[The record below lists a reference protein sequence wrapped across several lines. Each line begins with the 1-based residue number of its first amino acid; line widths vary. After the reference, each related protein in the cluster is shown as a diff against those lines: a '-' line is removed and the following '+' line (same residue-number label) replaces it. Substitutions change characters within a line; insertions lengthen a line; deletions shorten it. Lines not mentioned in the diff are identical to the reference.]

1 MKISRIGVM
10 KQVTVGI
17 LLISVLLFGLY
28 SLSGMNLE
36 FFGNIS
42 TPEIKVAAIYPG
54 ASAED
59 VKKDVVEI
67 MEDDFATI
75 PGLKEVTSQ
84 CTNSLG
90 IITITFQDGID
101 PYDQLGE
108 VRNRI
113 SDLSGDLPENLQG
126 TPKAIVGGAELLPVI
141 SFTVEGGSDILSVS
155 EYIKDTLKPRITKIP
170 GVSSVTI
177 SGDQELRIDIKI
189 RTEELASKGISPLTV
204 YQILSYSNIGL
215 PIGTIDYKNKS
226 VDLRYDGTYSSI
238 EEIRDL
244 PVGSDD
250 DGRIIHLSD
259 IADIRLIPAE
269 AEYYVSSR
277 SGKQLLVEIC
287 KRSDGNTVTI
297 ANSIKKILKSS
308 EAETRNA
315 IKYNMV
321 QDDSR
326 LVKASLRTVISS
338 GVIGIIVAIFV
349 VYIFIGDLTA
359 TFIIGLS
366 IPLSLLFTFIAM
378 RLTGISI
385 NLMSLAGTV
394 VALGSII
401 GGSIVILEQ
410 VYKYYSD
417 KSNPLSL
424 NNSIFKGTDEVAG
437 SVLGSTM
444 TTIVVF
450 IPIAMLSGLI
460 GKVLHDISLTFIY
473 AMTASLVVAI
483 VVVPYLMKLILKD
496 NVNERKTIKKTL
508 FLEWIGKLEKVY
520 ESSVRWALDCK
531 YYIILLSFMLL
542 GFTIYS
548 FSSLT
553 IAFIPSTDNDDFYVT
568 LEFPSGYSLEETSNE
583 MSIVKRIITENIP
596 EIENVVYFTGKSD
609 DLNASSVATDNMG
622 YAHIVLSEVKKR
634 KRGIHEIILSIQK
647 LLEEKIPDAT
657 VKVTNGGFDRLV
669 SYVSDGG
676 GYGLTLVGEDSE
688 LLYKTAVHLQGV
700 LQNDPEVRNT
710 SINTS
715 FDRRSAVVD
724 MSYEYLSS
732 LGVTSYEAGVTSMIL
747 FKGMDINNKFSD
759 DNKRYD
765 IHIYSDIKDQQ
776 LSDETLANINVVSQA
791 GNTISFPSISQIREE
806 KTMTQV
812 NRKDRAN
819 TLTVSAILTGESTSG
834 VTARMNKYIA
844 ENPLPN
850 GVEVQTGGIG
860 QFINEAIGPM
870 ITALLIAIFLV
881 YVVMVIQFSNYGQ
894 PILVMLTIPF
904 CIIGVIIALVF
915 FNSTL
920 SLLSMLGII
929 SLAGMVVNNGIL
941 IIDYTNM
948 TRKNKRISTMRERGI
963 QFEDWDTDMGKLSE
977 EEERIILSE
986 SIAPATASR
995 LRPILMTTLS
1005 TMLGVVPM
1013 AVSKGE
1019 GAEIFAP
1026 LGQSIAG
1033 GLLSAS
1039 LVTMYLIPVIYYL
1052 LESNTISRKYRKSK
1066 DKIKEA
1072 MPESAGN

>member
-1 MKISRIGVM
+1 MKISRIGVTR
-10 KQVTVGI
+10 QVTVGI
-17 LLISVLLFGLY
+17 LLLSVLLFGLY
-28 SLSGMNLE
+28 SLGGMNLE
-36 FFGNIS
+36 FFSNIS
-42 TPEIKVAAIYPG
+42 MPEIKVAAVYPG

-67 MEDDFATI
+67 MEDNFATI
-75 PGLKEVTSQ
+75 PGLKEITSQ

-90 IITITFQDGID
+90 IITIAFQDGID

-113 SDLSGDLPENLQG
+113 SDLAADLPKNLQG
-126 TPKAIVGGAELLPVI
+126 TPRAIIGGVELLPVI

-170 GVSSVTI
+170 GVSSVTV
-177 SGDQELRIDIKI
+177 SGDQELRVDIRI
-189 RTEELASKGISPLTV
+189 RTEDLASKGISPLTV
-204 YQILSYSNIGL
+204 YQILSYSNTDL
-215 PIGTIDYKNKS
+215 PIGTIDYKNRT
-226 VDLRYDGTYSSI
+226 VDLRYDGTYTSI
-238 EEIRDL
+238 DEIKEL

-250 DGRIIHLSD
+250 EGRIIRISD
-259 IADIRLIPAE
+259 IADVRLVPAE

-297 ANSIKKILKSS
+297 ANNVKKILKKS
-308 EAETRNA
+308 EAETRHA

-326 LVKASLRTVISS
+326 LVKASLRTVILS
-338 GVIGIIVAIFV
+338 GILGIIAAIFV
-349 VYIFIGDLTA
+349 VYIFIGSLTA

-366 IPLSLLFTFIAM
+366 IPLSLLLTFIAM

-385 NLMSLAGTV
+385 NLMSLAGAV

-410 VYKYYSD
+410 VYKYYNER
-417 KSNPLSL
+417 SNPLSL

-437 SVLGSTM
+437 SVFGSTM

-450 IPIAMLSGLI
+450 IPIAMLSGLV
-460 GKVLHDISLTFIY
+460 GKILHDVSLTFIY
-473 AMTASLVVAI
+473 AMSASLIVAI
-483 VVVPYLMKLILKD
+483 IVVPFFMKLMLKD
-496 NVNERKTIKKTL
+496 NVNERKKIRKTL
-508 FLEWIGKLEKVY
+508 FLEWIDKLEKAY
-520 ESSVRWALDCK
+520 EASVRWALDCK
-531 YYIILLSFMLL
+531 YYIILLSVTLL

-548 FSSLT
+548 FSSLSM
-553 IAFIPSTDNDDFYVT
+553 AFIPSTDNDDLFVT
-568 LEFPSGYSLEETSNE
+568 LEFPTGYSLEETSNG
-583 MSIVKRIITENIP
+583 MSVAKRIISENIP
-596 EIENVVYFTGKSD
+596 EIENVIYFTGKSD
-609 DLNASSVATDNMG
+609 DPVNVSSVATDNIG
-622 YAHIVLSEVKKR
+622 YAHIILSEVKDR
-634 KRGIHEIILSIQK
+634 KRGIHEIILSTQK
-647 LLEEKIPDAT
+647 LLEEQIPDAT

-688 LLYKTAVHLQGV
+688 LLYRTAMQLQGV
-700 LQNDPEVRNT
+700 LQNDPEVRST

-715 FDRRSAVVD
+715 FDRRSAVID
-724 MSYEYLSS
+724 MSYDYLSS
-732 LGVTSYEAGVTSMIL
+732 LGVTSYEAGITSLIL
-747 FKGMDINNKFSD
+747 FKGMDINNKFSND
-759 DNKRYD
+759 SKRYD
-765 IHIYSDIKDQQ
+765 IHVYSDIKDQQ
-776 LSDETLANINVVSQA
+776 LSDETLASIDVVSQA
-791 GNTISFPSISQIREE
+791 GSTISFSSISQIREE
-806 KTMTQV
+806 RTMTQV
-812 NRKDRAN
+812 NRKARAN
-819 TLTVSAILTGESTSG
+819 TLTISAILTGESTSG
-834 VTARMNKYIA
+834 VTSRMSKYLSA
-844 ENPLPN
+844 HPLPN

-860 QFINEAIGPM
+860 QFINEAITPM
-870 ITALLIAIFLV
+870 ITALLIAVFLV
-881 YVVMVIQFSNYGQ
+881 YAVMVIQFSNYGQ
-894 PILVMLTIPF
+894 PILVMMTIPF

-948 TRKNKRISTMRERGI
+948 TRKSRRIKEMEEKGI
-963 QFEDWDTDMGKLSE
+963 KVEDWDADTGKLSE

-986 SIAPATASR
+986 SIAPAAASR

-1013 AVSKGE
+1013 AVSRGE

-1039 LVTMYLIPVIYYL
+1039 IVTMYLIPVIYYL
-1052 LESNTISRKYRKSK
+1052 LETATISRKYRKSGRK
-1066 DKIKEA
+1066 NKEEVA
-1072 MPESAGN
+1072 KEPV